1 MFASKSER
9 KVHYSIRKFSI
20 GVASVVVA
28 SLFLGGVVHAE
39 GVRIGN
45 NSTVTSSGQDI
56 SKKYADEVKSHLE
69 SILSEIRTNLDRSKH
84 TKTVNLINKLQ
95 DIKRTYLYELN
106 VLEEKSKAELPSK
119 TKETK
124 EKLTAAFEQ
133 FKKEPELTKK
143 LAEAEKKAK
152 DQKEEDHRNYPTNTY
167 KTIELEIAEAEVGVA
182 KAELELAQA
191 QVQIPQDT
199 EKINAAKAKVEAAKS
214 NVKKLEKI
222 KSDIEKTYLYK
233 LDNSTKETPKPR
245 VRRNSPEIKAKGR
258 VKNYKEANIE
268 LSKYMTDLYKLDNS
282 TKETPKSR
290 VRRNSPQVGDS
301 RELKE
306 TIDKAKETLST
317 YMVTRLT
324 KLDPSVF
331 WFADLLMDAK
341 KVVEEYKTKLEDAS
355 DKKSV
360 EDLRKEAEGKIESLI
375 VTHQNREKENQP
387 APQPGGQAGGSMVV
401 PPVTQ
406 TPPSTSQSPGQKA
419 TEAEKKKLQDLIRQF
434 QEALNKL
441 DDETKTVPDGAK
453 LTGEA
458 GKAYNE
464 TRTYAKEVVD
474 KSKKLLSQTAVTM
487 DELAMQLTKL
497 NDAMSK
503 LKEAKAKLV
512 PEVKPQPENPE
523 PKPQPEGEKPSVP
536 DINQEKE
543 KAKLAIATYMSK
555 ILDDIKKHH
564 LKKEKHHQIV
574 ALIKD
579 LDKLKKQA
587 LSEID
592 NVNTKVEIENTVHK
606 VFADMDTVV
615 TKFQKG
621 LIQNTPQVPEA
632 PKSPE
637 VPKVSD
643 TPKAPDT
650 PQVPEA
656 PKSPEVPKVSDT
668 PKAPDTPQVPEAP
681 KSPEVPK
688 VPDTPKAPDTPQVP
702 EAPKAPDTP
711 QIPEAPA
718 PETPAP
724 APEAPKTGWKQE
736 NGMWYF
742 YNTDGS
748 MATGWLEYNGS
759 WYYLNANGA
768 MATGWLEYNGSWYYL
783 NTNGAME
790 TGWLEYNGSW
800 YYLNTNGA
808 METGWLKDGD
818 TWYYLEASGAM
829 KESQWF
835 KVSDKWYYVNGS
847 GALAVNTTVGGY
859 RVNANGK
866 WVN

>member
-39 GVRIGN
+39 GVRSKN
-45 NSTVTSSGQDI
+45 NLTVTSSGQDI
-56 SKKYADEVKSHLE
+56 SKKYADEVESHLQ
-69 SILSEIRTNLDRSKH
+69 SILKDVNKNLKKVQH
-84 TKTVNLINKLQ
+84 TQNVDFNKKLSRIKTK
-95 DIKRTYLYELN
+95 YLYGLK
-106 VLEEKSKAELPSK
+106 EKSEAELTLK

-124 EKLTAAFEQ
+124 EELTAAFEQ
-133 FKKEPELTKK
+133 FKKDTLKSGKK
-143 LAEAEKKAK
+143 VAEAEKKAK
-152 DQKEEDHRNYPTNTY
+152 AQKEEDRRNYPTNTY

-182 KAELELAQA
+182 KAELELEFAQA

-199 EKINAAKAKVEAAKS
+199 EKINAAKSKVEAAKS

-222 KSDIEKTYLYK
+222 KSDIEKTY
-233 LDNSTKETPKPR
+233 
-245 VRRNSPEIKAKGR
+245 
-258 VKNYKEANIE
+258 
-268 LSKYMTDLYKLDNS
+268 LYKLDNS

-656 PKSPEVPKVSDT
+656 PKSPEVPKV
-668 PKAPDTPQVPEAP
+668 P
-681 KSPEVPK
+681 
-688 VPDTPKAPDTPQVP
+688 
-702 EAPKAPDTP
+702 
-711 QIPEAPA
+711 
-718 PETPAP
+718 
-724 APEAPKTGWKQE
+724 
-736 NGMWYF
+736 
-742 YNTDGS
+742 
-748 MATGWLEYNGS
+748 
-759 WYYLNANGA
+759 
-768 MATGWLEYNGSWYYL
+768 
-783 NTNGAME
+783 
-790 TGWLEYNGSW
+790 
-800 YYLNTNGA
+800 
-808 METGWLKDGD
+808 
-818 TWYYLEASGAM
+818 
-829 KESQWF
+829 
-835 KVSDKWYYVNGS
+835 
-847 GALAVNTTVGGY
+847 
-859 RVNANGK
+859 
-866 WVN
+866 

>member
-39 GVRIGN
+39 EVRRGN
-45 NSTVTSSGQDI
+45 NLTVTSSG
-56 SKKYADEVKSHLE
+56 DEVESHYQ
-69 SILSEIRTNLDRSKH
+69 SILEKVRKSLEKDRH
-84 TKTVNLINKLQ
+84 TQNVDLIKKLQ
-95 DIKRTYLYELN
+95 DIKRTYLYSLK
-106 VLEEKSKAELPSK
+106 EKPEAELTSK
-119 TKETK
+119 TKK
-124 EKLTAAFEQ
+124 ELTAAFEQ
-133 FKKEPELTKK
+133 FKKDTLKSGKK
-143 LAEAEKKAK
+143 VAEAEKKAK
-152 DQKEEDHRNYPTNTY
+152 AQKEEDRRNYPTNTY

-182 KAELELAQA
+182 KAELELEFAQA

-199 EKINAAKAKVEAAKS
+199 EKINAAKSKVEAAKS

-222 KSDIEKTYLYK
+222 KSDIEKTYLSK

-245 VRRNSPEIKAKGR
+245 VQRNSPEIKAKGR
-258 VKNYKEANIE
+258 VKNYEEANIE

-632 PKSPE
+632 PK
-637 VPKVSD
+637 
-643 TPKAPDT
+643 
-650 PQVPEA
+650 
-656 PKSPEVPKVSDT
+656 
-668 PKAPDTPQVPEAP
+668 
-681 KSPEVPK
+681 
-688 VPDTPKAPDTPQVP
+688 
-702 EAPKAPDTP
+702 APDTP

-718 PETPAP
+718 PET
-724 APEAPKTGWKQE
+724 PKTGWKQE

-808 METGWLKDGD
+808 METGWLE
-818 TWYYLEASGAM
+818 Y
-829 KESQWF
+829 QWF
-835 KVSDKWYYVNGS
+835 MVLPQY
-847 GALAVNTTVGGY
+847 
-859 RVNANGK
+859 
-866 WVN
+866 

>member
-28 SLFLGGVVHAE
+28 SLVMGSVVHATENE
-39 GVRIGN
+39 G
-45 NSTVTSSGQDI
+45 STQVATSSNMAKTEHRKAAEQF
-56 SKKYADEVKSHLE
+56 DEYINKM
-69 SILSEIRTNLDRSKH
+69 IQLDRRKDTQNRTLIIKLSAI
-84 TKTVNLINKLQ
+84 KTE
-95 DIKRTYLYELN
+95 YLRELN
-106 VLEEKSKAELPSK
+106 VLEYKSKAELPSEIK
-119 TKETK
+119 A
-124 EKLTAAFEQ
+124 KLTAAFEK

-143 LAEAEKKAK
+143 LAEAEKKVAEAEKKAK

-182 KAELELAQA
+182 KAELELELAQA

-233 LDNSTKETPKPR
+233 LDNSTKETPKP
-245 VRRNSPEIKAKGR
+245 
-258 VKNYKEANIE
+258 
-268 LSKYMTDLYKLDNS
+268 
-282 TKETPKSR
+282 R

-615 TKFQKG
+615 TKFKKG
-621 LIQNTPQVPEA
+621 LTQ
-632 PKSPE
+632 
-637 VPKVSD
+637 D
-643 TPKAPDT
+643 TPKEPDNKK
-650 PQVPEA
+650 P
-656 PKSPEVPKVSDT
+656 
-668 PKAPDTPQVPEAP
+668 
-681 KSPEVPK
+681 
-688 VPDTPKAPDTPQVP
+688 
-702 EAPKAPDTP
+702 
-711 QIPEAPA
+711 
-718 PETPAP
+718 
-724 APEAPKTGWKQE
+724 
-736 NGMWYF
+736 
-742 YNTDGS
+742 
-748 MATGWLEYNGS
+748 
-759 WYYLNANGA
+759 
-768 MATGWLEYNGSWYYL
+768 
-783 NTNGAME
+783 
-790 TGWLEYNGSW
+790 
-800 YYLNTNGA
+800 
-808 METGWLKDGD
+808 
-818 TWYYLEASGAM
+818 
-829 KESQWF
+829 
-835 KVSDKWYYVNGS
+835 
-847 GALAVNTTVGGY
+847 
-859 RVNANGK
+859 
-866 WVN
+866 

>member
-39 GVRIGN
+39 EVRRGN
-45 NSTVTSSGQDI
+45 NLTVTSSG
-56 SKKYADEVKSHLE
+56 DEVESHYQ
-69 SILSEIRTNLDRSKH
+69 SILEKVRKSLEKDRH
-84 TKTVNLINKLQ
+84 TQNVDLIKKLQ
-95 DIKRTYLYELN
+95 DIKRTYLYSLK
-106 VLEEKSKAELPSK
+106 EKPEAELTSK
-119 TKETK
+119 TKK
-124 EKLTAAFEQ
+124 ELTAAFEQ
-133 FKKEPELTKK
+133 FKKDTLKSGKK
-143 LAEAEKKAK
+143 VAEAEKKAK
-152 DQKEEDHRNYPTNTY
+152 AQKEEDRRNYPTNTY

-182 KAELELAQA
+182 KAELELEFAQA

-199 EKINAAKAKVEAAKS
+199 EKINAAKSKVEAAKS

-222 KSDIEKTYLYK
+222 KSDIEKTYLSK
-233 LDNSTKETPKPR
+233 LDNSTKETPKP
-245 VRRNSPEIKAKGR
+245 
-258 VKNYKEANIE
+258 
-268 LSKYMTDLYKLDNS
+268 
-282 TKETPKSR
+282 R

-632 PKSPE
+632 PK
-637 VPKVSD
+637 
-643 TPKAPDT
+643 
-650 PQVPEA
+650 
-656 PKSPEVPKVSDT
+656 
-668 PKAPDTPQVPEAP
+668 
-681 KSPEVPK
+681 
-688 VPDTPKAPDTPQVP
+688 
-702 EAPKAPDTP
+702 APDTP

-718 PETPAP
+718 PET
-724 APEAPKTGWKQE
+724 PKTGWKQE

-808 METGWLKDGD
+808 METGWLEYNGSWYYLNTNGAMETGWLEYNGSWYYLNTNGAMETGWLEYNGSWYYLNANGSMATGWLKDGD

>member
-39 GVRIGN
+39 GVRSKN
-45 NSTVTSSGQDI
+45 NLTVTSSGQDI
-56 SKKYADEVKSHLE
+56 SKKYADEVESHLQ
-69 SILSEIRTNLDRSKH
+69 SILKDVNKNLKKVQH
-84 TKTVNLINKLQ
+84 TQNVDFNKKLSRIKTK
-95 DIKRTYLYELN
+95 YLYGLK
-106 VLEEKSKAELPSK
+106 EKSEAELTLK

-124 EKLTAAFEQ
+124 EELTAAFEQ
-133 FKKEPELTKK
+133 FKKDTLKSGKK
-143 LAEAEKKAK
+143 VAEAEKKAK
-152 DQKEEDHRNYPTNTY
+152 AQKEEDRRNYPTNTY

-182 KAELELAQA
+182 KAELELEFAQA

-199 EKINAAKAKVEAAKS
+199 EKINAAKSKVEAAKS

-233 LDNSTKETPKPR
+233 LDNSTKETPKP
-245 VRRNSPEIKAKGR
+245 
-258 VKNYKEANIE
+258 
-268 LSKYMTDLYKLDNS
+268 
-282 TKETPKSR
+282 R

-637 VPKVSD
+637 VPKV
-643 TPKAPDT
+643 
-650 PQVPEA
+650 
-656 PKSPEVPKVSDT
+656 
-668 PKAPDTPQVPEAP
+668 
-681 KSPEVPK
+681 
-688 VPDTPKAPDTPQVP
+688 PDTPKAPDTPQVP

-718 PETPAP
+718 PET
-724 APEAPKTGWKQE
+724 PKTGWKQE

-768 MATGWLEYNGSWYYL
+768 MATGWLEYN
-783 NTNGAME
+783 
-790 TGWLEYNGSW
+790 
-800 YYLNTNGA
+800 
-808 METGWLKDGD
+808 
-818 TWYYLEASGAM
+818 
-829 KESQWF
+829 
-835 KVSDKWYYVNGS
+835 
-847 GALAVNTTVGGY
+847 
-859 RVNANGK
+859 
-866 WVN
+866 

>member
-1 MFASKSER
+1 MLASKSER
-9 KVHYSIRKFSI
+9 KVHYSIRKFSV
-20 GVASVVVA
+20 GVASVAVA
-28 SLFLGGVVHAE
+28 SLVMGSVVHATE
-39 GVRIGN
+39 NERTTQVP
-45 NSTVTSSGQDI
+45 TSSNRGKPERRKAAEQF
-56 SKKYADEVKSHLE
+56 DEYINKM
-69 SILSEIRTNLDRSKH
+69 IQLDKRKH
-84 TKTVNLINKLQ
+84 TQNLAFNIKLSRIKTE
-95 DIKRTYLYELN
+95 YLNGLK
-106 VLEEKSKAELPSK
+106 EKSEAELPSK
-119 TKETK
+119 IKAE
-124 EKLTAAFEQ
+124 LDAAFKQ
-133 FKKEPELTKK
+133 FKKDTLPTEPEKK
-143 LAEAEKKAK
+143 VAEAEKKVEEAEKKAK
-152 DQKEEDHRNYPTNTY
+152 AQKEEDRRNYPTNTY
-167 KTIELEIAEAEVGVA
+167 KTLELEIAEAEVGVA

-615 TKFQKG
+615 TKFKKG
-621 LIQNTPQVPEA
+621 LTQ
-632 PKSPE
+632 
-637 VPKVSD
+637 D
-643 TPKAPDT
+643 TPKEPDNKKPSAPKPDMQPS
-650 PQVPEA
+650 PQPEGKKPSVPAQPGTEDKKPSAPKPDMQPSPQPEGKKPSVPAQPGTEDKKPSAPKPDMQPSPQPEGKKPSVPEINQE
-656 PKSPEVPKVSDT
+656 KE
-668 PKAPDTPQVPEAP
+668 KAKLAVATEKKLP
-681 KSPEVPK
+681 S
-688 VPDTPKAPDTPQVP
+688 
-702 EAPKAPDTP
+702 
-711 QIPEAPA
+711 
-718 PETPAP
+718 
-724 APEAPKTGWKQE
+724 TGVAS
-736 NGMWYF
+736 NLV
-742 YNTDGS
+742 
-748 MATGWLEYNGS
+748 LEIIGLLGLIGTS
-759 WYYLNANGA
+759 FI
-768 MATGWLEYNGSWYYL
+768 
-783 NTNGAME
+783 
-790 TGWLEYNGSW
+790 
-800 YYLNTNGA
+800 
-808 METGWLKDGD
+808 
-818 TWYYLEASGAM
+818 AM
-829 KESQWF
+829 KRR
-835 KVSDKWYYVNGS
+835 K
-847 GALAVNTTVGGY
+847 
-859 RVNANGK
+859 
-866 WVN
+866 

>member
-39 GVRIGN
+39 EVRRGN
-45 NSTVTSSGQDI
+45 NLTVTSSG
-56 SKKYADEVKSHLE
+56 DEVESHYQ
-69 SILSEIRTNLDRSKH
+69 SILEKVRKSLEKDRH
-84 TKTVNLINKLQ
+84 TQNVDLIKKLQ
-95 DIKRTYLYELN
+95 DIKRTYLYNLK
-106 VLEEKSKAELPSK
+106 EKPEAELTSK
-119 TKETK
+119 TKK
-124 EKLTAAFEQ
+124 ELDAAFEK

-143 LAEAEKKAK
+143 LAEAEKKVAEAEKKAK

-233 LDNSTKETPKPR
+233 LDNSTKKTPKP
-245 VRRNSPEIKAKGR
+245 
-258 VKNYKEANIE
+258 
-268 LSKYMTDLYKLDNS
+268 
-282 TKETPKSR
+282 R

-656 PKSPEVPKVSDT
+656 PKSPEVPKVPEA

-702 EAPKAPDTP
+702 EAPKSPEVPKVPDTPKAPDTP
-711 QIPEAPA
+711 QVPEAPA

-768 MATGWLEYNGSWYYL
+768 MATGWLEYNGSW
-783 NTNGAME
+783 
-790 TGWLEYNGSW
+790 
-800 YYLNTNGA
+800 
-808 METGWLKDGD
+808 
-818 TWYYLEASGAM
+818 
-829 KESQWF
+829 
-835 KVSDKWYYVNGS
+835 
-847 GALAVNTTVGGY
+847 
-859 RVNANGK
+859 
-866 WVN
+866 

>member
-39 GVRIGN
+39 EVRRGN
-45 NSTVTSSGQDI
+45 NLTVTSSG
-56 SKKYADEVKSHLE
+56 DEVESHYQ
-69 SILSEIRTNLDRSKH
+69 SILEKVRKSLEKDRH
-84 TKTVNLINKLQ
+84 TQNVDLIKKLQ
-95 DIKRTYLYELN
+95 DIKRTY
-106 VLEEKSKAELPSK
+106 
-119 TKETK
+119 
-124 EKLTAAFEQ
+124 
-133 FKKEPELTKK
+133 
-143 LAEAEKKAK
+143 
-152 DQKEEDHRNYPTNTY
+152 
-167 KTIELEIAEAEVGVA
+167 
-182 KAELELAQA
+182 
-191 QVQIPQDT
+191 
-199 EKINAAKAKVEAAKS
+199 
-214 NVKKLEKI
+214 
-222 KSDIEKTYLYK
+222 
-233 LDNSTKETPKPR
+233 
-245 VRRNSPEIKAKGR
+245 
-258 VKNYKEANIE
+258 
-268 LSKYMTDLYKLDNS
+268 LYKLDNS

-606 VFADMDTVV
+606 VFADMDAVV
-615 TKFQKG
+615 TKFKKG
-621 LIQNTPQVPEA
+621 LTQ
-632 PKSPE
+632 
-637 VPKVSD
+637 D
-643 TPKAPDT
+643 TPKEPGNKK
-650 PQVPEA
+650 PSA
-656 PKSPEVPKVSDT
+656 PKPGMQPSPQPEVKPQLEKPK
-668 PKAPDTPQVPEAP
+668 
-681 KSPEVPK
+681 PEVKPQPEKPK
-688 VPDTPKAPDTPQVP
+688 PEVKPQLEKPKPEVKPQPEKPKPEVKPQPEKPKPEVKPQLEKPKPEVKPQLEKPKPDNSKPQADDKKPSTTNNLSKDKQPSNQASTNEKATNKPKKSLPS
-702 EAPKAPDTP
+702 
-711 QIPEAPA
+711 
-718 PETPAP
+718 
-724 APEAPKTGWKQE
+724 TGSISNLALE
-736 NGMWYF
+736 IAGLL
-742 YNTDGS
+742 TLAG
-748 MATGWLEYNGS
+748 ATIL
-759 WYYLNANGA
+759 A
-768 MATGWLEYNGSWYYL
+768 
-783 NTNGAME
+783 
-790 TGWLEYNGSW
+790 
-800 YYLNTNGA
+800 
-808 METGWLKDGD
+808 KKR
-818 TWYYLEASGAM
+818 M
-829 KESQWF
+829 K
-835 KVSDKWYYVNGS
+835 
-847 GALAVNTTVGGY
+847 
-859 RVNANGK
+859 
-866 WVN
+866 

>member
-39 GVRIGN
+39 GVRSKN
-45 NSTVTSSGQDI
+45 NLTVTSSGQDI
-56 SKKYADEVKSHLE
+56 SKKYADEVESHLQ
-69 SILSEIRTNLDRSKH
+69 SILKDVNKNLKKVQH
-84 TKTVNLINKLQ
+84 TQNVDFNKKLSRIKTK
-95 DIKRTYLYELN
+95 YLYGLK
-106 VLEEKSKAELPSK
+106 EKSEAELTLK

-124 EKLTAAFEQ
+124 EELTAAFEQ
-133 FKKEPELTKK
+133 FKKDTLKSGKK
-143 LAEAEKKAK
+143 VAEAEKKAK
-152 DQKEEDHRNYPTNTY
+152 AQKEEDRRNYPTNTY

-182 KAELELAQA
+182 KAELELEFAQA

-199 EKINAAKAKVEAAKS
+199 EKINAAKSKVEAAKS

-222 KSDIEKTYLYK
+222 KSDIEKTY
-233 LDNSTKETPKPR
+233 
-245 VRRNSPEIKAKGR
+245 
-258 VKNYKEANIE
+258 
-268 LSKYMTDLYKLDNS
+268 LYKLDNS

-632 PKSPE
+632 PK
-637 VPKVSD
+637 
-643 TPKAPDT
+643 
-650 PQVPEA
+650 
-656 PKSPEVPKVSDT
+656 
-668 PKAPDTPQVPEAP
+668 
-681 KSPEVPK
+681 
-688 VPDTPKAPDTPQVP
+688 
-702 EAPKAPDTP
+702 APDTP

-808 METGWLKDGD
+808 METGWLEYNGSWYYLNANGSMATGWLKDGD

>member
-39 GVRIGN
+39 EVRRGN
-45 NSTVTSSGQDI
+45 NLTVTSSG
-56 SKKYADEVKSHLE
+56 DEVESHYQ
-69 SILSEIRTNLDRSKH
+69 SILEKVRKSLEKDRH
-84 TKTVNLINKLQ
+84 TQNVDLIKKLQ
-95 DIKRTYLYELN
+95 DIKRTYLYNLK
-106 VLEEKSKAELPSK
+106 EKPEAELTSK
-119 TKETK
+119 TKK
-124 EKLTAAFEQ
+124 ELDAAFEK

-306 TIDKAKETLST
+306 TIDKAK
-317 YMVTRLT
+317 
-324 KLDPSVF
+324 
-331 WFADLLMDAK
+331 
-341 KVVEEYKTKLEDAS
+341 
-355 DKKSV
+355 
-360 EDLRKEAEGKIESLI
+360 
-375 VTHQNREKENQP
+375 
-387 APQPGGQAGGSMVV
+387 
-401 PPVTQ
+401 
-406 TPPSTSQSPGQKA
+406 
-419 TEAEKKKLQDLIRQF
+419 
-434 QEALNKL
+434 
-441 DDETKTVPDGAK
+441 
-453 LTGEA
+453 
-458 GKAYNE
+458 
-464 TRTYAKEVVD
+464 
-474 KSKKLLSQTAVTM
+474 
-487 DELAMQLTKL
+487 
-497 NDAMSK
+497 
-503 LKEAKAKLV
+503 LV

-637 VPKVSD
+637 VPKV
-643 TPKAPDT
+643 
-650 PQVPEA
+650 
-656 PKSPEVPKVSDT
+656 
-668 PKAPDTPQVPEAP
+668 
-681 KSPEVPK
+681 
-688 VPDTPKAPDTPQVP
+688 
-702 EAPKAPDTP
+702 
-711 QIPEAPA
+711 
-718 PETPAP
+718 
-724 APEAPKTGWKQE
+724 
-736 NGMWYF
+736 
-742 YNTDGS
+742 
-748 MATGWLEYNGS
+748 
-759 WYYLNANGA
+759 
-768 MATGWLEYNGSWYYL
+768 
-783 NTNGAME
+783 
-790 TGWLEYNGSW
+790 
-800 YYLNTNGA
+800 
-808 METGWLKDGD
+808 
-818 TWYYLEASGAM
+818 
-829 KESQWF
+829 
-835 KVSDKWYYVNGS
+835 
-847 GALAVNTTVGGY
+847 
-859 RVNANGK
+859 
-866 WVN
+866 

>member
-39 GVRIGN
+39 EVRRGN
-45 NSTVTSSGQDI
+45 NLTVTSSG
-56 SKKYADEVKSHLE
+56 DEVESHYQ
-69 SILSEIRTNLDRSKH
+69 SILEKVRKSLEKDRH
-84 TKTVNLINKLQ
+84 TQNVDLIKKLQ
-95 DIKRTYLYELN
+95 DIKRTYLYNLK
-106 VLEEKSKAELPSK
+106 EKPEAELTSK
-119 TKETK
+119 TKK
-124 EKLTAAFEQ
+124 ELDAAFEK

-222 KSDIEKTYLYK
+222 KSDIEKTY
-233 LDNSTKETPKPR
+233 
-245 VRRNSPEIKAKGR
+245 
-258 VKNYKEANIE
+258 
-268 LSKYMTDLYKLDNS
+268 LYKLDNS

-724 APEAPKTGWKQE
+724 EAPKTGWKQE

-768 MATGWLEYNGSWYYL
+768 MAT
-783 NTNGAME
+783 
-790 TGWLEYNGSW
+790 
-800 YYLNTNGA
+800 
-808 METGWLKDGD
+808 
-818 TWYYLEASGAM
+818 
-829 KESQWF
+829 
-835 KVSDKWYYVNGS
+835 
-847 GALAVNTTVGGY
+847 
-859 RVNANGK
+859 
-866 WVN
+866 

>member
-39 GVRIGN
+39 GVRSKN
-45 NSTVTSSGQDI
+45 NLTVTSSGQDI
-56 SKKYADEVKSHLE
+56 SKKYADEVESHLQ
-69 SILSEIRTNLDRSKH
+69 SILKDVNKNLKKVQH
-84 TKTVNLINKLQ
+84 TQNVDFNKKLSRIKTK
-95 DIKRTYLYELN
+95 YLYGLK
-106 VLEEKSKAELPSK
+106 EKSEAELTLK

-124 EKLTAAFEQ
+124 EELTAAFEQ
-133 FKKEPELTKK
+133 FKKDTLKSGKK
-143 LAEAEKKAK
+143 VAEAEKKAK
-152 DQKEEDHRNYPTNTY
+152 AQKEEDRRNYPTNTY

-182 KAELELAQA
+182 KAELELEFAQA

-199 EKINAAKAKVEAAKS
+199 EKINAAKSKVEAAKS

-222 KSDIEKTYLYK
+222 KSDIEKTY
-233 LDNSTKETPKPR
+233 
-245 VRRNSPEIKAKGR
+245 
-258 VKNYKEANIE
+258 
-268 LSKYMTDLYKLDNS
+268 LYKLDNS

-632 PKSPE
+632 PK
-637 VPKVSD
+637 
-643 TPKAPDT
+643 
-650 PQVPEA
+650 
-656 PKSPEVPKVSDT
+656 
-668 PKAPDTPQVPEAP
+668 
-681 KSPEVPK
+681 
-688 VPDTPKAPDTPQVP
+688 
-702 EAPKAPDTP
+702 APDTP

-800 YYLNTNGA
+800 YYLNANGSMA
-808 METGWLKDGD
+808 TGWLKDGD

>member
-39 GVRIGN
+39 GVRSKN
-45 NSTVTSSGQDI
+45 NLTVTSSGQDI
-56 SKKYADEVKSHLE
+56 SKKYADEVESHLQ
-69 SILSEIRTNLDRSKH
+69 SILKDVNKNLKKVQH
-84 TKTVNLINKLQ
+84 TQNVDFNKKLSRIKTK
-95 DIKRTYLYELN
+95 YLYGLK
-106 VLEEKSKAELPSK
+106 EKSEAELTLK

-124 EKLTAAFEQ
+124 EELTAAFEQ
-133 FKKEPELTKK
+133 FKKDTLKSGKK
-143 LAEAEKKAK
+143 VAEAEKKAK
-152 DQKEEDHRNYPTNTY
+152 AQKEEDRRNYPTNTY

-182 KAELELAQA
+182 KAELELEFAQA

-199 EKINAAKAKVEAAKS
+199 EKINAAKSKVEAAKS

-222 KSDIEKTYLYK
+222 KSDIEKTY
-233 LDNSTKETPKPR
+233 
-245 VRRNSPEIKAKGR
+245 
-258 VKNYKEANIE
+258 
-268 LSKYMTDLYKLDNS
+268 LYKLDNS

-656 PKSPEVPKVSDT
+656 PKSPEVPKVPEAPKAPDTPQVPEAPKSPEVPKVPDT

-748 MATGWLEYNGS
+748 MA
-759 WYYLNANGA
+759 
-768 MATGWLEYNGSWYYL
+768 
-783 NTNGAME
+783 
-790 TGWLEYNGSW
+790 
-800 YYLNTNGA
+800 
-808 METGWLKDGD
+808 
-818 TWYYLEASGAM
+818 
-829 KESQWF
+829 
-835 KVSDKWYYVNGS
+835 
-847 GALAVNTTVGGY
+847 
-859 RVNANGK
+859 
-866 WVN
+866 

>member
-39 GVRIGN
+39 GVRSKN
-45 NSTVTSSGQDI
+45 NLTVTSSGQDI
-56 SKKYADEVKSHLE
+56 SKKYADEVESHLQ
-69 SILSEIRTNLDRSKH
+69 SILKDVNKNLKKVQH
-84 TKTVNLINKLQ
+84 TQNVDFNKKLSRIKTK
-95 DIKRTYLYELN
+95 YLYGLK
-106 VLEEKSKAELPSK
+106 EKSEAELTLK

-124 EKLTAAFEQ
+124 EELTAAFEQ
-133 FKKEPELTKK
+133 FKKDTLKSGKK
-143 LAEAEKKAK
+143 VAEAEKKAK
-152 DQKEEDHRNYPTNTY
+152 AQKEEDRRNYPTNTY

-182 KAELELAQA
+182 KAELELEFAQA

-199 EKINAAKAKVEAAKS
+199 EKINAAKSKVEAAKS

-222 KSDIEKTYLYK
+222 KSDIEKTY
-233 LDNSTKETPKPR
+233 
-245 VRRNSPEIKAKGR
+245 
-258 VKNYKEANIE
+258 
-268 LSKYMTDLYKLDNS
+268 LYKLDNS

-441 DDETKTVPDGAK
+441 DDETKTVPDGPK

-637 VPKVSD
+637 VPKV
-643 TPKAPDT
+643 P
-650 PQVPEA
+650 
-656 PKSPEVPKVSDT
+656 
-668 PKAPDTPQVPEAP
+668 
-681 KSPEVPK
+681 
-688 VPDTPKAPDTPQVP
+688 
-702 EAPKAPDTP
+702 
-711 QIPEAPA
+711 
-718 PETPAP
+718 
-724 APEAPKTGWKQE
+724 
-736 NGMWYF
+736 
-742 YNTDGS
+742 
-748 MATGWLEYNGS
+748 
-759 WYYLNANGA
+759 
-768 MATGWLEYNGSWYYL
+768 
-783 NTNGAME
+783 
-790 TGWLEYNGSW
+790 
-800 YYLNTNGA
+800 
-808 METGWLKDGD
+808 
-818 TWYYLEASGAM
+818 
-829 KESQWF
+829 
-835 KVSDKWYYVNGS
+835 
-847 GALAVNTTVGGY
+847 
-859 RVNANGK
+859 
-866 WVN
+866 

>member
-39 GVRIGN
+39 EVRRGN
-45 NSTVTSSGQDI
+45 NLTVTSSG
-56 SKKYADEVKSHLE
+56 DEVESHYQ
-69 SILSEIRTNLDRSKH
+69 SILEKVRKSLEKDRH
-84 TKTVNLINKLQ
+84 TQNVDLIKKLQ
-95 DIKRTYLYELN
+95 DIKRTYLYNLK
-106 VLEEKSKAELPSK
+106 EKPEAELTSK
-119 TKETK
+119 TKK
-124 EKLTAAFEQ
+124 ELDAAFEK

-143 LAEAEKKAK
+143 LAEAEKKVAEAEKKAK

-233 LDNSTKETPKPR
+233 LDNSTKKTPKPR

-632 PKSPE
+632 P
-637 VPKVSD
+637 
-643 TPKAPDT
+643 
-650 PQVPEA
+650 
-656 PKSPEVPKVSDT
+656 
-668 PKAPDTPQVPEAP
+668 
-681 KSPEVPK
+681 
-688 VPDTPKAPDTPQVP
+688 
-702 EAPKAPDTP
+702 
-711 QIPEAPA
+711 A

-808 METGWLKDGD
+808 METGWLEYNGSWYYLNTNGAMETGWLEYNGSWYYLNTNGAMETGWLEYNGSWYYLNANGSMATGWLKDGD

>member
-1 MFASKSER
+1 MEKVRKS
-9 KVHYSIRKFSI
+9 
-20 GVASVVVA
+20 
-28 SLFLGGVVHAE
+28 
-39 GVRIGN
+39 
-45 NSTVTSSGQDI
+45 
-56 SKKYADEVKSHLE
+56 LE
-69 SILSEIRTNLDRSKH
+69 KDRH
-84 TKTVNLINKLQ
+84 TQNVDLIKKLQ
-95 DIKRTYLYELN
+95 DIKRTYLYNLK
-106 VLEEKSKAELPSK
+106 EKPEAELTSK
-119 TKETK
+119 TKK
-124 EKLTAAFEQ
+124 ELDAAFEK

-222 KSDIEKTYLYK
+222 KSDIEKTY
-233 LDNSTKETPKPR
+233 
-245 VRRNSPEIKAKGR
+245 
-258 VKNYKEANIE
+258 
-268 LSKYMTDLYKLDNS
+268 LYKLDNS

-650 PQVPEA
+650 PQVP
-656 PKSPEVPKVSDT
+656 
-668 PKAPDTPQVPEAP
+668 
-681 KSPEVPK
+681 
-688 VPDTPKAPDTPQVP
+688 DTPKAPDTPQVP

-790 TGWLEYNGSW
+790 TGWLE
-800 YYLNTNGA
+800 
-808 METGWLKDGD
+808 
-818 TWYYLEASGAM
+818 
-829 KESQWF
+829 
-835 KVSDKWYYVNGS
+835 
-847 GALAVNTTVGGY
+847 
-859 RVNANGK
+859 
-866 WVN
+866 